1 MTRSQRLSPV
11 LKLAL
16 TRKRNAAVV
25 AAKAAK
31 LLRDYELKLA
41 ELKSYRAEYA
51 MLDNADGQVVNASLL
66 QERQKFM
73 LQLDEGIDILKNKV
87 KGQQQV
93 MDVDKQQWLDAHKHN
108 DAIDKLMGR
117 LRSLEQNL
125 RETRE
130 NDALDDRAQ
139 YSKPRY

>member
-31 LLRDYELKLA
+31 LLREYEHKLA
-41 ELKSYRAEYA
+41 ELQSYRADYA
-51 MLDNADGQVVNASLL
+51 MLDRSDGQLVNASQL
-66 QERQKFM
+66 QERQKFI
-73 LQLDEGIDILKNKV
+73 LQLDEGIEILKLKV

-117 LRSLEQNL
+117 LRDLELNL

-130 NDALDDRAQ
+130 SDALDDRAQ
-139 YSKPRY
+139 HSKPRY